1 MLKICSKVLLIS
13 SVSGFVSYIT
23 EIAQDAGVD
32 IEVAEEWNP
41 SYRLSA
47 DVIVCGSKYLPQ
59 INVLDYDKVRLVLK
73 TTETVAMFLDKGITH
88 FIFDYNNIREVSFS
102 FFTEEKSIPLDELSV
117 QNILYEVHKDSFV
130 TDKYYF
136 NFSKNVFKYK
146 EVGIY
151 LTEGEKVYLAKWL
164 FLGKKENDKRILLCK
179 MRKKFG
185 KDFLKDVDRYGQLK
199 GAKK

>member
-13 SVSGFVSYIT
+13 SVSSFVAYIT
-23 EIAQDAGVD
+23 EIAQDAGVE
-32 IEVAEEWNP
+32 IEVADEWNP
-41 SYRLSA
+41 SYRLYA
-47 DVIVCGSKYLPQ
+47 DVIVCGSKYLSQ

-88 FIFDYNNIREVSFS
+88 FIFDYNNIREVAFS
-102 FFTEEKSIPLDELSV
+102 FFVEEKNIPLDKLSV

-130 TDKYYF
+130 TNKYNF

-185 KDFLKDVDRYGQLK
+185 KDFLKDIDRHGKLK